1 MQLQN
6 KHKVMLGIVTALLI
20 IRFGIVPIAK
30 WQDEKIVNIKQS
42 TQRLNKANNVIAR
55 LPQIN
60 IALTELQAVNEKS
73 RRNFIEQPSMA
84 TFKLQQQQQIESL
97 LKKFNI
103 TVKNFNWVTD
113 ISGKISQ
120 SRAKVNFEGQTAD
133 LIKLHLAIAT
143 LPAFIKVVQWTTY
156 IKKKRKH
163 RSLKNADDRNENS
176 LGNASGHLV
185 LIAYNISSAA
195 TILE

>member
-60 IALTELQAVNEKS
+60 IALTELQAVNEKKPTELY
-73 RRNFIEQPSMA
+73 RTA
-84 TFKLQQQQQIESL
+84 
-97 LKKFNI
+97 
-103 TVKNFNWVTD
+103 
-113 ISGKISQ
+113 
-120 SRAKVNFEGQTAD
+120 VNGYF
-133 LIKLHLAIAT
+133 
-143 LPAFIKVVQWTTY
+143 
-156 IKKKRKH
+156 
-163 RSLKNADDRNENS
+163 
-176 LGNASGHLV
+176 
-185 LIAYNISSAA
+185 
-195 TILE
+195 